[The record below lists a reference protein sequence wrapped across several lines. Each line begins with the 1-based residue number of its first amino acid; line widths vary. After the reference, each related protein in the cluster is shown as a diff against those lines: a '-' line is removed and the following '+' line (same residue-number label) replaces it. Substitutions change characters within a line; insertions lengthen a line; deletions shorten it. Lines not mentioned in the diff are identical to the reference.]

1 MVSDNPEI
9 SAFQAPVTAKLPST
23 AAFVADRRFPLRAG
37 EIELD
42 GQGRIHAR
50 SDKGPLRFGFAYRG
64 VQFGAE
70 VEIESEPR
78 VKLTAELG
86 QLPYSIE
93 IGDGRSMIRRI
104 LAASDRVPHGHIRL
118 SESNDMLLEAES
130 SPPLPF
136 TPVSLMV
143 TLTALLLDFRPYLDL
158 LARVLDGS
166 WRADTAPS
174 GSDPVS
180 SSMAR

>member
-1 MVSDNPEI
+1 
-9 SAFQAPVTAKLPST
+9 
-23 AAFVADRRFPLRAG
+23 
-37 EIELD
+37 
-42 GQGRIHAR
+42 
-50 SDKGPLRFGFAYRG
+50 
-64 VQFGAE
+64 
-70 VEIESEPR
+70 
-78 VKLTAELG
+78 
-86 QLPYSIE
+86 
-93 IGDGRSMIRRI
+93 MIRRI

-136 TPVSLMV
+136 TPVSLMA

-166 WRADTAPS
+166 WRADTAPA